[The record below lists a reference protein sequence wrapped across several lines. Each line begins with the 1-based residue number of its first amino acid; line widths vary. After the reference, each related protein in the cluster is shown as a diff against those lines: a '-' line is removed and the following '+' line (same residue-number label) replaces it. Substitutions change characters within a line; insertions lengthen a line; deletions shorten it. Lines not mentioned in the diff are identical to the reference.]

1 MASAQNG
8 KAEEKCLRELFCGF
22 FQCPPEQ
29 FEERFLWQC
38 LYSPRLSRLI
48 WRLDRDFFREDLE
61 MIRQLGHTTSYSD
74 CRHEIES
81 SRHENPPLG
90 VLRRTLKIRVSGQE
104 IIKIASKLFLN
115 HQLPLR
121 QTIPTNPSMPAPV
134 EPRPTA

>member
-48 WRLDRDFFREDLE
+48 WRLDS
-61 MIRQLGHTTSYSD
+61 ISWRQS
-74 CRHEIES
+74 E
-81 SRHENPPLG
+81 
-90 VLRRTLKIRVSGQE
+90 
-104 IIKIASKLFLN
+104 
-115 HQLPLR
+115 
-121 QTIPTNPSMPAPV
+121 
-134 EPRPTA
+134 